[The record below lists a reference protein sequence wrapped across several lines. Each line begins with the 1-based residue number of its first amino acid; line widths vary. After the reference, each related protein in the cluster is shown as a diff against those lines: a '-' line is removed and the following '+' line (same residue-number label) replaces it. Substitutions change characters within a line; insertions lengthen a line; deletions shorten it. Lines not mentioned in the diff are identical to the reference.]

1 MNISCRDDEG
11 QSSGLMFIRHSH
23 CLCEYILDPVLHL
36 RPVFSTAFL
45 SDMRDFERAGNPV
58 LLNRLLLRRH
68 DIDRTQHATRQE
80 IYAHSPRL
88 RRHLRL
94 SRHRHHNRHHRKT
107 RVSVSLLSV
116 LRVPEELD
124 CPFGYQMSLRD
135 CGYRCGCIC
144 HAFEN
149 RGPQSTISDVTM
161 IYVGYPYGWVRCV
174 GKRHQTSVYTVELHA
189 GEDSIK
195 IVGDDREQL
204 TPEGLWTIGTCVV
217 DA

>member
-116 LRVPEELD
+116 LRAPERTR
-124 CPFGYQMSLRD
+124 PSL
-135 CGYRCGCIC
+135 
-144 HAFEN
+144 
-149 RGPQSTISDVTM
+149 QISDESGRLWAQV
-161 IYVGYPYGWVRCV
+161 WVYLSCIR
-174 GKRHQTSVYTVELHA
+174 KQRTP
-189 GEDSIK
+189 I
-195 IVGDDREQL
+195 DDF
-204 TPEGLWTIGTCVV
+204 
-217 DA
+217 